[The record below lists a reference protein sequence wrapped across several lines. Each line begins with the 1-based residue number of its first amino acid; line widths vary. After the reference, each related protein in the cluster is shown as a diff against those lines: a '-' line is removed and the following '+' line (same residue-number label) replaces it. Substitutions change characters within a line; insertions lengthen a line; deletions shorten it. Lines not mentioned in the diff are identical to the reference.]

1 MKKLFIMVEGQ
12 TEERFAKDI
21 LTDYF
26 FQNDIIAQ
34 PIIVTTKIVNDGTNF
49 RGGWVSYS
57 NTKRD
62 ILKLLS
68 DSSVYK
74 VTTMLDYYGL
84 PSDFPEWDRNSDC
97 YKSVSSAEAAFY
109 SDVNHAKFLPYLQLH
124 EFEGIIFSS
133 PEAIVNTLGG
143 GKQAKLLEVKK
154 HLEHYHSPEE
164 INHGPETHPSKRLI
178 KMFKDYN
185 KPLHGSLIAQRTGL
199 DQILK
204 KCPHFKNWIDS
215 IIQ

>member
-12 TEERFAKDI
+12 TEERFVKDI
-21 LTDYF
+21 LSDYF
-26 FQNDIIAQ
+26 FQNNIFAQ
-34 PIIVTTKIVNDGTNF
+34 PILVTTKVVNDGTNF

-57 NTKRD
+57 NTRRD
-62 ILKLLS
+62 LLKLLA
-68 DSSVYK
+68 DTSVYK

-84 PSDFPEWDRNSDC
+84 PDDFPAWVSHADC
-97 YKSVSSAEAAFY
+97 YKSVLAAESAFAN
-109 SDVNHAKFLPYLQLH
+109 DINHSKFLPYLQLH

-133 PEAIVNTLGG
+133 PKAIVDTLGG
-143 GKQAKLLEVKK
+143 GKSAKLAEVKK

-164 INHGPETHPSKRLI
+164 IDQGPETHPSKRLI

-199 DQILK
+199 DEILK
-204 KCPHFKNWIDS
+204 LCPHFKRWVDL